1 MSFSQ
6 FLQGQGFLL
15 LQWLYAIW
23 QIARDTTFVI
33 SVYYLCQM
41 ALQRQLSYAFRKNQH
56 IQKDAYGVPYTQ
68 LEDDGE
74 QPTVIHI
81 SKKYRMGKSWYPLW
95 KEFKVR
101 YFDNASNR
109 NINGVELIE
118 FNSYWYTVKFDGSYY
133 FCHQDILFEWA
144 KYNIDELI
152 VLKEVELIGNELVMG
167 TVISKK
173 EMFEMMLSKE
183 YHINELLAP
192 CIFGKQ
198 HNIPWNLR
206 LSAFLATIP
215 LVLQAKGLSHESALF
230 TLILLV
236 VDIVRTPLLRL
247 YEHSMSYLTKAVK
260 LWIFRKCKP
269 LYIFFGWFSK
279 RWAACDRRYGYAY
292 YTTQEKEKSV
302 FPVTTFVKFR
312 NLDDCKFVS
321 VVERAKPCI
330 ESYAFQINNGI
341 VHSAELSYGN
351 YCLYIKVKEGFFVSS
366 IDALTIMK
374 YNHYSNL
381 VPDVE
386 SLAKILDSMCD
397 MWEIVMRGLAKIL
410 EIQILTRGVATLGKI
425 LDQKQEET
433 KEDNLRQT
441 VGNFVYMKEELP
453 NPGGESDIMDE
464 WSKKLQGTQLA
475 LIIVSKASDILVV
488 EILQGE
494 CRVRKPLRLVLPLFE
509 KLGDLEAPLATLI
522 SANWYRNRIDGKQVE
537 ITAQSFGTE
546 HLCFRTLQRF
556 TVPAC
561 LEHGMHPQKPVWREL
576 MDEMAIDASEEYRS
590 IVLLWLGIESLRAIP
605 WIFGWTQT
613 RIRDFR
619 CYDKMSFDTGG
630 PIFFKFNDVIDAT
643 SLLTNMKASASE
655 ATVREY

>member
-23 QIARDTTFVI
+23 QIARDTTFVTC
-33 SVYYLCQM
+33 VYYLCQM
-41 ALQRQLSYAFRKNQH
+41 ALRRQLSYAFRKNPNIH
-56 IQKDAYGVPYTQ
+56 TDKYGVPYAQ
-68 LEDDGE
+68 LKDGGE

-81 SKKYRMGKSWYPLW
+81 SKKYSFGKPWSLTPWLPPW
-95 KEFKVR
+95 QGFAEH

-118 FNSYWYTVKFDGSYY
+118 FNCKCWYTVKFDGSYY

-292 YTTQEKEKSV
+292 DTTQEKDKSI

-312 NLDDCKFVS
+312 NLDDCEFVN
-321 VVERAKPCI
+321 VVQRAKPCI
-330 ESYAFQINNGI
+330 ESYGFQINNGVI
-341 VHSAELSYGN
+341 HSAELSYGD
-351 YCLYIKVKEGFFVSS
+351 YCSYIRVKEGFFVSS

-475 LIIVSKASDILVV
+475 LINVTKASDI
-488 EILQGE
+488 
-494 CRVRKPLRLVLPLFE
+494 
-509 KLGDLEAPLATLI
+509 
-522 SANWYRNRIDGKQVE
+522 W
-537 ITAQSFGTE
+537 
-546 HLCFRTLQRF
+546 
-556 TVPAC
+556 
-561 LEHGMHPQKPVWREL
+561 
-576 MDEMAIDASEEYRS
+576 
-590 IVLLWLGIESLRAIP
+590 SLRYYKGNA
-605 WIFGWTQT
+605 
-613 RIRDFR
+613 
-619 CYDKMSFDTGG
+619 
-630 PIFFKFNDVIDAT
+630 V
-643 SLLTNMKASASE
+643 
-655 ATVREY
+655 